1 MKTPDREPR
10 ATAAFLV
17 TVALVV
23 GGMVVAM
30 LIKYNALLFTIGV
43 LIALV
48 VLYGVVY
55 AVLGFLEKKVRK

>member
-10 ATAAFLV
+10 ATAAFLIV
-17 TVALVV
+17 VALVA
-23 GGMVVAM
+23 GGMVVAV

-55 AVLGFLEKKVRK
+55 GVLGFLEKMARK